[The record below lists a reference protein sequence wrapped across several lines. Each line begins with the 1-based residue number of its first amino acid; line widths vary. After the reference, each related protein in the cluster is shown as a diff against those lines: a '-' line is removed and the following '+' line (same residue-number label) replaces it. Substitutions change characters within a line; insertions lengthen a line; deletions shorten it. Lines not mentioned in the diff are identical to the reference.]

1 MQYDLLGYV
10 DFLYLLRRLWTS
22 APCDRS
28 VAVSQMSL
36 DLQILRKS
44 AYHLSRSY
52 MHLWSVSRNGLRIMY
67 QDIRIQR

>member
-28 VAVSQMSL
+28 VAVSQMSIG
-36 DLQILRKS
+36 D
-44 AYHLSRSY
+44 A
-52 MHLWSVSRNGLRIMY
+52 V
-67 QDIRIQR
+67 DITKICLPS

>member
-36 DLQILRKS
+36 DAQMLQNLPTILADRICICVLYVEK
-44 AYHLSRSY
+44 Y
-52 MHLWSVSRNGLRIMY
+52 MNA
-67 QDIRIQR
+67 